1 MLPYRLDLFVEP
13 FKYWWRHVTKIFK
26 IKWGNI
32 FEYTYTLLSFSVFF
46 VRCLCVINHFCRNDT
61 GENDVKFTTAF
72 NEENRHTPLEQDELL
87 AFSTHV
93 AKFSGTRSTSLMIF
107 IDNNTSK
114 CTRTIKKCG
123 KECKNKCSIS
133 KIKIT

>member
-1 MLPYRLDLFVEP
+1 MRTRCFHLVF
-13 FKYWWRHVTKIFK
+13 
-26 IKWGNI
+26 
-32 FEYTYTLLSFSVFF
+32 FF
-46 VRCLCVINHFCRNDT
+46 VRCLCVINHFCRDDT

-114 CTRTIKKCG
+114 CTRTIKNV
-123 KECKNKCSIS
+123 ERNV
-133 KIKIT
+133 KINVQFQK